1 MVVKEQ
7 QKNKLRKGGKLEKV
21 REDNLFVIEEI
32 LPNGNIMLQDMNKNL
47 LKPFSIPMKHVKKI
61 QIGELHS
68 SETTHTMTSKMTD
81 TMTKTMKM
89 GLTDEMHVD
98 VNMLTQNTTNA
109 MTQEPTT
116 STMANMDEILAV
128 AETQKSKIEEEEEM
142 QNDTIFDEVVTPNED
157 ETIEVNGSMLVE
169 SLNGTDYEDEVM
181 EKIQEK
187 YGYWKEDNIRILGQ
201 CWPSVIIFNPLNRI
215 LREEVG
221 PLLRVTRFQN
231 IGFWNIGAKLKGP
244 ARGIK
249 QIKGDGNCYFQAVSF
264 ALAGNEEW
272 HNEIRSMI
280 CDYIWFWPGKL

>member
-32 LPNGNIMLQDMNKNL
+32 LPNGNIMLQDMDKNL
-47 LKPFSIPMKHVKKI
+47 LKPFLIPMKHVKKI

-68 SETTHTMTSKMTD
+68 SETTHTMTTKTTD

-89 GLTDEMHVD
+89 GLTDEMDVD
-98 VNMLTQNTTNA
+98 VNMLTQNMTNA
-109 MTQEPTT
+109 MTQELTT
-116 STMANMDEILAV
+116 SMVANMDEISAV

-157 ETIEVNGSMLVE
+157 ETIEVNGIMLVD
-169 SLNGTDYEDEVM
+169 SLNGTDNEDEEM

-187 YGYWKEDNIRILGQ
+187 YGNRKEDNIRILGQ
-201 CWPSVIIFNPLNRI
+201 CQPSVVIFNPLNRI
-215 LREEVG
+215 SREEVG

-231 IGFWNIGAKLKGP
+231 IGFQNIGAELKGP

-249 QIKGDGNCYFQAVSF
+249 QIKGDGNCYF
-264 ALAGNEEW
+264 
-272 HNEIRSMI
+272 
-280 CDYIWFWPGKL
+280 